1 VAWGPNSRIWVGD
14 AVGVTGGVAM
24 SVAYSDDFGKTWAG
38 RFIEP
43 FTRPW
48 IGCFASIAV
57 DDWPASPNFGTVY
70 VAYNWLPD
78 AYGPGVAV
86 MASKT
91 GKGWVHTEVALAAPP
106 PGYPYTW
113 TIGYRIEAAPDGTAL
128 VSYYRSDLRSWK
140 VADMFNEGFG
150 SNIAGR
156 GFETALIH
164 FDGKNLKAD
173 APSFAVSVDRQSAEW
188 QSELAFDDSGR
199 AWLAVENGDGVRV
212 GRLDGVWQ
220 EFSIPGKSSFKPS
233 IAIGG
238 RTIFV
243 GWHAEDLDGRTWTYY
258 SLSYDGGETFL
269 PPALVTPAS
278 WYPASAAYLVN
289 GVGLRENAEFANG
302 VFYYAYGDARSGVG
316 VYLAQIRP

>member
-1 VAWGPNSRIWVGD
+1 
-14 AVGVTGGVAM
+14 
-24 SVAYSDDFGKTWAG
+24 
-38 RFIEP
+38 
-43 FTRPW
+43 
-48 IGCFASIAV
+48 
-57 DDWPASPNFGTVY
+57 
-70 VAYNWLPD
+70 
-78 AYGPGVAV
+78 
-86 MASKT
+86 
-91 GKGWVHTEVALAAPP
+91 
-106 PGYPYTW
+106 
-113 TIGYRIEAAPDGTAL
+113 
-128 VSYYRSDLRSWK
+128 
-140 VADMFNEGFG
+140 
-150 SNIAGR
+150 
-156 GFETALIH
+156 LIH

-173 APSFAVSVDRQSAEW
+173 APAFAVSVDRQSAQW

-233 IAIGG
+233 IAVGG

-243 GWHAEDLDGRTWTYY
+243 GWHAEDPDGRTWTYY
-258 SLSYDGGETFL
+258 SISYDGGETFL
-269 PPALVTPAS
+269 PPALVTSAS